1 MSLMVLQG
9 AVEQGFIYAL
19 VALALYIS
27 FRTLDIADMTT
38 DGAFT
43 LGGAVSALLTT
54 IGLPW
59 LGILG
64 AMVAG
69 AAAGLITA
77 LLQTKLKV
85 APILAGI
92 ITMTGLY
99 SINLMVMRDSSTL
112 PLLKSKTIF
121 TELRAL
127 LGPWSNL
134 VLVVAFAVV
143 ACLLMGFFLR
153 TKLGLSLRAT
163 GDNREM
169 VAASSINPGFT
180 TTVGL
185 CLANALT
192 GLSGALVAQYSKFSD
207 INQGTGMVV
216 IGLASL
222 IIGEVVV
229 GRSSVRRCL
238 IGAVVGAVIY
248 RIIIALAL
256 SSKLG
261 ANNLKLVSAIIVAAA
276 ISYPAIKDRVDF
288 ARRRKE
294 GERDA
299 AN

>member
-1 MSLMVLQG
+1 MSFVVIQG
-9 AVEQGFIYAL
+9 AVEQGFMYAL

-43 LGGAVSALLTT
+43 LGGAVSALLTML
-54 IGLPW
+54 GLPW
-59 LGILG
+59 LGLVG
-64 AMVAG
+64 AMLAGGVAG
-69 AAAGLITA
+69 LVTA
-77 LLQTKLKV
+77 MLQTRMKV

-99 SINLMVMRDSSTL
+99 SINLMVMRNSSTL
-112 PLLKSKTIF
+112 PLLKSRTVF
-121 TELRAL
+121 SRLREAFGPLGDL
-127 LGPWSNL
+127 L
-134 VLVVAFAVV
+134 LVVLFALV
-143 ACLLMGFFLR
+143 ACVLLGFFLR

-169 VAASSINPGFT
+169 VAASSINPAYT

-185 CLANALT
+185 CIANALT
-192 GLSGALVAQYSKFSD
+192 GLSGGLVAQYSKFSD

-222 IIGEVVV
+222 IIGEVIV
-229 GRSSVRRCL
+229 GRGSVRRC
-238 IGAVVGAVIY
+238 IVGAVLGAVIY
-248 RIIIALAL
+248 RVIVAAAL

-261 ANNLKLVSAIIVAAA
+261 ANNLKLVSAVIVAIA
-276 ISYPAIKDRVDF
+276 ISYPAVKERIDF

-299 AN
+299 KN